1 MLTLLSGSSIFRLSV
16 TVEVHGKPI
25 TVDFHLRMSGGVD
38 WTPYVTPAYNEVLGH
53 YFSTVDRA
61 VYEKFLL
68 VILEVSYVFL
78 FHLRHF

>member
-1 MLTLLSGSSIFRLSV
+1 MLTLLSGSSIFRLTV
-16 TVEVHGKPI
+16 TVEINGTPV

-38 WTPYVTPAYNEVLGH
+38 WAPYVTPAYNEVLGH

-68 VILEVSYVFL
+68 VILEVMF
-78 FHLRHF
+78 FMFF